1 MRIGGNGQPQRSEPL
16 RPLPPQSDAS
26 TVARLTL
33 AKDDEE
39 ERRVRLLLLGKAA
52 VLAHRYERPLA
63 AEMDEREQSSSGAAD
78 GELRC
83 RNAREAAVR
92 GGACA
97 AAEGAT
103 ARRAALL

>member
-63 AEMDEREQSSSGAAD
+63 AEMDEFQQRGRGQCEAGPRS
-78 GELRC
+78 RY
-83 RNAREAAVR
+83 AR
-92 GGACA
+92 
-97 AAEGAT
+97 
-103 ARRAALL
+103 